1 MKPSELKPVDIAF
14 FARKITE
21 SSEFE
26 GLSDLEKKECEDAL
40 EASTAVACAYT
51 GLDMRGMDNYPDIT
65 YAIKVMAT
73 EMLDNRNITA
83 QYNVKNPLVYQI
95 LDLHSANLLP
105 IVGREYEDWERY
117 YGE

>member
-21 SSEFE
+21 SSEFK
-26 GLSDLEKKECEDAL
+26 GLSDLEKMECADAL
-40 EASTAVACAYT
+40 EASTAAACAYT

-83 QYNVKNPLVYQI
+83 QYNAKNPLVYQI

-105 IVGREYEDWERY
+105 IVGREYED
-117 YGE
+117 